1 MLVQFKLASYFCK
14 FSLNNNYKVKVIKK
28 MWSTELP
35 KEPVNCKHCFLPLI
49 FWKGIATFE
58 PGNFDSVYFKV
69 NTEPPAFPWLLCL
82 VTPHKSFF
90 SEWYWL
96 QISSALLFPSAAEA
110 CVHVAC
116 QGWRSGLVLIIQ
128 TTCFLS
134 SFLVGFRDKGLM
146 VSFLGTC
153 KKVVLFFPGLF
164 FLGGFISGP
173 CTVGK
178 ISSFK
183 M

>member
-1 MLVQFKLASYFCK
+1 MRISILSSFCSYCFKANVLYLWREKPKYEANCLLIVRNQKAMGSTSALLVRLDARY
-14 FSLNNNYKVKVIKK
+14 
-28 MWSTELP
+28 
-35 KEPVNCKHCFLPLI
+35 
-49 FWKGIATFE
+49 
-58 PGNFDSVYFKV
+58 KV
-69 NTEPPAFPWLLCL
+69 NTEPPSSPGCSVWLHHTSLSSLSGTDCR
-82 VTPHKSFF
+82 F
-90 SEWYWL
+90 L
-96 QISSALLFPSAAEA
+96 QPCSSLLQLK
-110 CVHVAC
+110 HVYMLRAKVWC
-116 QGWRSGLVLIIQ
+116 TGLVLIIQ

-153 KKVVLFFPGLF
+153 KKVVLFFPGIF

>member
-1 MLVQFKLASYFCK
+1 MRISILSSFCSYCFKANVLYLWREKPKYEASCLLIVRNQKAMGSTSALLVRLDARY
-14 FSLNNNYKVKVIKK
+14 
-28 MWSTELP
+28 
-35 KEPVNCKHCFLPLI
+35 
-49 FWKGIATFE
+49 
-58 PGNFDSVYFKV
+58 KV
-69 NTEPPAFPWLLCL
+69 NTEPPSFPWLLCL

-153 KKVVLFFPGLF
+153 KKVVLFFPGIF

>member
-1 MLVQFKLASYFCK
+1 MG
-14 FSLNNNYKVKVIKK
+14 
-28 MWSTELP
+28 STSALLGRLDA
-35 KEPVNCKHCFLPLI
+35 H
-49 FWKGIATFE
+49 
-58 PGNFDSVYFKV
+58 YKV

-153 KKVVLFFPGLF
+153 KKVVLFFPGIFFFWGVLF
-164 FLGGFISGP
+164 QAPVQLGRFPALRCRWNEG
-173 CTVGK
+173 
-178 ISSFK
+178 SSTRAEDLWL
-183 M
+183 MIN